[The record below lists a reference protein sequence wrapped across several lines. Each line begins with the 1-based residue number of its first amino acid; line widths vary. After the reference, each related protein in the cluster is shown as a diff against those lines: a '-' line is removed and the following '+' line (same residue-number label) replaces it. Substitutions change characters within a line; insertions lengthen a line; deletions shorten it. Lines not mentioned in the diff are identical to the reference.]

1 MGGTSIRFGTI
12 FAGWIACVAAAP
24 TWASI
29 HHSDRDPLCVQPRG
43 ADVGTAL
50 LLEYFD
56 SLPARREGMDSEAF
70 AARMQAGLEKFK
82 KRVKARYSEGTLQR
96 LLEHPDS
103 RTRRAAVL
111 ALSIIGTMAS
121 NEPLAGRLND
131 DDPEVREHAA
141 DALWSLWFRADSDEN
156 NQELQRLIHLR
167 DADKAIDGLD
177 ALIRKAPGFAEAYNQ
192 RAILYFKQKE
202 YDKCASDCE
211 KTLQLNAQ
219 HFGAQS
225 GLARCFMRLRK
236 PRAALKAFR
245 RAFIINPNLDGVEDA
260 IRDLENA
267 LGEEGRTDDKK

>member
-1 MGGTSIRFGTI
+1 MGGMSFRFRI
-12 FAGWIACVAAAP
+12 VLAGWMTCVAAAP

-50 LLEYFD
+50 LVEYYEA
-56 SLPARREGMDSEAF
+56 LPARREGIDTEAY
-70 AARMQAGLEKFK
+70 AARMQAGLDKFK

-96 LLEHPDS
+96 LLDNPNS
-103 RTRRAAVL
+103 RTRRATVL
-111 ALSIIGTMAS
+111 ALGLMGTIAS
-121 NEPLAGRLND
+121 NEALAGRLHD

-141 DALWSLWFRADSDEN
+141 DALWAVWFRADSDDN

-177 ALIRKAPGFAEAYNQ
+177 ALVRKAPGFAEAYNQ

-211 KTLQLNAQ
+211 KALQLNPQ

-245 RAFIINPNLDGVEDA
+245 RAYALNPNLDGVEDA

>member
-1 MGGTSIRFGTI
+1 MGGTSFRFRTVL
-12 FAGWIACVAAAP
+12 AAWMTCVAAAP
-24 TWASI
+24 AWASI

-50 LLEYFD
+50 LVEYYEA
-56 SLPARREGMDSEAF
+56 LPARREGIDTEAY

-96 LLEHPDS
+96 LLDNPNS

-111 ALSIIGTMAS
+111 ALGLMGTIAS
-121 NEPLAGRLND
+121 NEALAGRLHD
-131 DDPEVREHAA
+131 DDPEAREHAA
-141 DALWSLWFRADSDEN
+141 DALWAVWFRADSDEN

-211 KTLQLNAQ
+211 KALQLNPQ

-245 RAFIINPNLDGVEDA
+245 RAYAINPNLDGVEDA